1 MDENEVINF
10 IDNYIENVKIDYA
23 ILLDGAWGSG
33 KTFFI
38 KEKVIKKLNKE
49 YEEEKAKDNKDK
61 NIKVKKPIYISLYGL
76 NSIADIKSQLLLSTI
91 RSEKIKKFIPII
103 NVGTSII
110 DELIK
115 AKVNVSNTSG
125 KIQDLFNDFY
135 KLDNTIIFFDDLERC
150 SININLVLGYIN
162 QLVEHN
168 HLKIVLIADE
178 NKMGK
183 LNYEDNKE
191 LKYLTVLN
199 EHIDF
204 QQTEKKD
211 IMGNP
216 QTNSATFTIEDIE
229 NRSKMLFREN
239 IFYNE
244 IKEKLIGQTISFRPN
259 INNIYDIMATK
270 IISNAEVKDIVMAKK
285 ELLISIISQK
295 RHWNLRTLQFIF
307 QTFETLAKTSMEEV
321 NLKEFK
327 NQYLTNLFEYCIL
340 KSIQIKNGQKSYNWK
355 ENQEF
360 GAIYLGDKK
369 NEYIYNNYVNGFK
382 FVDDYLMYSYIDKS
396 AIRTTI
402 NNYIYVKTLEIEN
415 PNDPLYKL
423 NKYWLIS
430 EQELENIVDE
440 IIDNIIKN
448 KYVLNLYSKIVFDFA
463 CIFDMGI
470 CEDKIN
476 NAIKLLEK
484 NIEEECV
491 QGTFEEERLFTNS
504 KSISQKYKEFMKN
517 IRILVNKKDVKT
529 KHDEIIKILESDNWG
544 SELKEYCKTNV
555 GQFFEEKKYAYLL
568 NIELIINNIKNKNI
582 KQIYEFLYSLQ
593 QIYGFSNVNDYFIE
607 DKDILINLRQALSN
621 IDNVDKVK
629 KHAINN
635 IISFLNDVINILNS
649 KNKKDN

>member
-10 IDNYIENVKIDYA
+10 IDNYIKNVKIDYA

-38 KEKVIKKLNKE
+38 KEKVIKKLNEK
-49 YEEEKAKDNKDK
+49 YEKAKDDK
-61 NIKVKKPIYISLYGL
+61 NENIKEKKPIYISLYGL

-115 AKVNVSNTSG
+115 ANLHVSKASK
-125 KIQDLFNDFY
+125 KIKNLFNTFY

-239 IFYNE
+239 TFYNE

-259 INNIYDIMATK
+259 INNIYDIMAYK
-270 IISNAEVKDIVMAKK
+270 IISDTKVKDIVIAKK
-285 ELLISIISQK
+285 ELLINIIYENN
-295 RHWNLRTLQFIF
+295 HWNLRTLQFIF

-360 GAIYLGDKK
+360 GDIYLGDEKGK
-369 NEYIYNNYVNGFK
+369 YIYNNYVYGFK
-382 FVDDYLMYSYIDKS
+382 FVDDYLIYSYIDK
-396 AIRTTI
+396 ATIRTTI

-423 NKYWLIS
+423 KKYWLIP

-440 IIDNIIKN
+440 IIENIREN

-484 NIEEECV
+484 NIEKECV
-491 QGTFEEERLFTNS
+491 QGTFEEERLYTNS
-504 KSISQKYKEFMKN
+504 ENISQKYKEFMKN
-517 IRILVNKKDVKT
+517 IRILVNKKDAKT
-529 KHDEIIKILESDNWG
+529 KHDEIIKILDSNNWG
-544 SELKEYCKTNV
+544 SKLNEYCKKNV
-555 GQFFEEKKYAYLL
+555 GQFLEDKKYAYLL
-568 NIELIINNIKNKNI
+568 NIDSIINNIKNKKI
-582 KQIYEFLYSLQ
+582 EQIYEFLYSLR
-593 QIYGFSNVNDYFIE
+593 QIYGFSNANDYFIE
-607 DKDILINLRQALSN
+607 DKDILINLKQALSN

-629 KHAINN
+629 RYVIND
-635 IISFLNDVINILNS
+635 IISLLDDVINILNS
-649 KNKKDN
+649 KNEKAN